1 MMNRLLVAARVQAPV
16 WRAAMGVRAPGA
28 SWARWC
34 STEAPSEAA
43 EDADESAPPAAVVE
57 EEEAPVVPFSLNETG
72 QVLISGMDDAED
84 VTGTACGQCDGRRG
98 ARGREGER
106 GLCGRLVLR
115 VGRRRQQPRRA
126 LVYDCCT
133 SSCTRCLDMR
143 RMCNVQ

>member
-106 GLCGRLVLR
+106 GL
-115 VGRRRQQPRRA
+115 PRG
-126 LVYDCCT
+126 V
-133 SSCTRCLDMR
+133 
-143 RMCNVQ
+143 